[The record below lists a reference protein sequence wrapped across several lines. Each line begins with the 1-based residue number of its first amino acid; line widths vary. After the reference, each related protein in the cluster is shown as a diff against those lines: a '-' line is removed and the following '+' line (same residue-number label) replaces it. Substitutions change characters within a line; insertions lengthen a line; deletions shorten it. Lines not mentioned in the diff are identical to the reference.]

1 MDTNTNPLAELKDV
15 HLPAPVSIFPLATGW
30 YIVIGLIFILVAVL
44 IWWQLRRHKKKQ
56 QQQEIFSLLKQIEAN
71 AVTTSDEKTIEESS
85 ILLKR
90 VAVAKFPEQKPQ
102 LLFGKNWLQ
111 FLDKT
116 GKTSEFT
123 TGSGRYLGEIYQKQ
137 QLEDKK
143 AFFALI
149 EKWLRSVI

>member
-15 HLPAPVSIFPLATGW
+15 HLPAHVSIFPLATGW
-30 YIVIGLIFILVAVL
+30 YIVIAIIFILIAVL
-44 IWWQLRRHKKKQ
+44 TWWQLRRHKKKQ

-71 AVTTSDEKTIEESS
+71 AVTTSDEKTIEECS

-116 GKTSEFT
+116 GKTTEFT
-123 TGSGRYLGEIYQKQ
+123 SGSGHYLGEIYQKQ
-137 QLEDKK
+137 QLEDKE

>member
-30 YIVIGLIFILVAVL
+30 YIVIAIIFILVAVL
-44 IWWQLRRHKKKQ
+44 TWWRLRRHKKKQ
-56 QQQEIFSLLKQIEAN
+56 QQQEIFNLLKQIKAN
-71 AVTTSDEKTIEESS
+71 AVTTSDEKTIEECS

-123 TGSGRYLGEIYQKQ
+123 TGYGHYLGEIYQKQ

>member
-30 YIVIGLIFILVAVL
+30 YIVIAIIFILIAVL
-44 IWWQLRRHKKKQ
+44 TWWQLRRHKKKQ

-71 AVTTSDEKTIEESS
+71 AVTTSDEKTIEECS

-116 GKTSEFT
+116 GKTTEFT
-123 TGSGRYLGEIYQKQ
+123 TGSGHYLGEIYQKQ
-137 QLEDKK
+137 QLEDKE

>member
-30 YIVIGLIFILVAVL
+30 YIVIVLIFILVAVL

-56 QQQEIFSLLKQIEAN
+56 QQQEIFSLLKQIKAN
-71 AVTTSDEKTIEESS
+71 AVTTSDEKTIEECS

-123 TGSGRYLGEIYQKQ
+123 TGCGHYLGEIYQKQ
-137 QLEDKK
+137 QLEDKE
-143 AFFALI
+143 AFFTLI

>member
-30 YIVIGLIFILVAVL
+30 YIVIAIIFILVAVL

-71 AVTTSDEKTIEESS
+71 AVTTSDEKTIEECS

-116 GKTSEFT
+116 GKTTEFT
-123 TGSGRYLGEIYQKQ
+123 TGSGHYLGEIYQKQ
-137 QLEDKK
+137 QLEDKE